1 MSTAQRR
8 KSFLGTKTWARSQ
21 GPTKLVP
28 YMVWYR
34 AYQYLSMLMAMFSR
48 SSRSLFLSLLS
59 CSRIGFIA
67 RSQMQPSLSNRRV
80 AKPEE
85 PSLSVLDEAIARYN
99 FKFTTQNGRLWCVNA
114 PDYSEER
121 TPDGRSKTIRAM
133 AFTRAVRVLPIVF
146 SPDAYRSTSITS
158 VFGRKWSSCCQS
170 SSPNRG
176 TLSLRT

>member
-8 KSFLGTKTWARSQ
+8 KSFLGTKTWSRSQ

-48 SSRSLFLSLLS
+48 SSHSLCLSLPS
-59 CSRIGFIA
+59 CSRIGFTA
-67 RSQMQPSLSNRRV
+67 RSQMQPSRTPTTLPNRRV

-85 PSLSVLDEAIARYN
+85 PSLSVLDEAIARSN

-146 SPDAYRSTSITS
+146 SHDAYRSTSITN
-158 VFGRKWSSCCQS
+158 VFVRK
-170 SSPNRG
+170 
-176 TLSLRT
+176 